1 MRNIFYTALL
11 LLSVVSCSSHNEDI
25 EHYIGLYR
33 VVESSCEL
41 EEDAYDPCKYTHFFE
56 IVKGQFIGIGNNEI
70 GYVFWSGD
78 PKIDPELQYSA
89 HTIRNPQSQVIADNR
104 YYLDNS
110 ETSEYLVFSSGVL
123 TAYHAIYETTDKSS
137 QRKISYK
144 FKEVKRGSLPS
155 YRLNYPGN
163 Q

>member
-1 MRNIFYTALL
+1 MKKIFYSAFF
-11 LLSVVSCSSHNEDI
+11 LLSAVSCSSQNDDI
-25 EHYIGLYR
+25 ENHIGLYK

-41 EEDAYDPCKYTHFFE
+41 EVEAYDPCKYTHFFE

-78 PKIDPELQYSA
+78 PKIDPELQYTS
-89 HTIRNPQSQVIADNR
+89 HTISNFQSQKVKDNR
-104 YYLDNS
+104 YYLDDS
-110 ETSEYLVFSSGVL
+110 EDSEYLVFSAGQL
-123 TAYHAIYETTDKSS
+123 MAYHVAFEATDKSS
-137 QRKISYK
+137 QRAITYK
-144 FKEVKRGSLPS
+144 LKEVKRGNLPS